1 MSDLEKVKLRKEEKV
16 TFCLGEGNHDKCFFF
31 LNIYIPKSSKG
42 PDDQPKKIN
51 QKNQKKITLS
61 KHHTTQFCKF
71 YIVPD
76 DQPKK
81 INQKKSTKKNQPKK
95 SKKNHLI

>member
-51 QKNQKKITLS
+51 
-61 KHHTTQFCKF
+61 
-71 YIVPD
+71 
-76 DQPKK
+76 PKK
-81 INQKKSTKKNQPKK
+81 TLVGIHFYQRSSWKTKQNNDYLSLVEQRT
-95 SKKNHLI
+95 ITIEIQMM